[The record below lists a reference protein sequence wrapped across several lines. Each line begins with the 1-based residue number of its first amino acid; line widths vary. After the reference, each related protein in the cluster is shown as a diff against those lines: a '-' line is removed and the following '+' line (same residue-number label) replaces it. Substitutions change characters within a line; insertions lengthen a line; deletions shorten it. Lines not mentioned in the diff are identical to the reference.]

1 MKASRWVA
9 AAFAACT
16 LGAGAQSP
24 AGDAARGQSLYVKNM
39 CYTCHGSAG
48 QGTRYGLR
56 LAPSPLPV
64 EAFAHQVRHP
74 RADMP
79 RYPAEFVT
87 DADLADM
94 IAYLASIKPGPKA
107 SDIPLLKEMP

>member
-1 MKASRWVA
+1 MKAIRFAA
-9 AAFAACT
+9 AAFAAAA
-16 LGAGAQSP
+16 LGASSAP
-24 AGDAARGQSLYVKNM
+24 AEGDATRGQALYMKNM

-56 LAPSPLPV
+56 LAPSPLPLV
-64 EAFAHQVRHP
+64 AFGQQVRHP

-79 RYPAEFVT
+79 RYPAEFVS